1 MGHRAVAPD
10 LPSEDP
16 DATFD
21 DYATVVLE
29 ALENVPGDQVVVVGF
44 SLGGHTAA
52 VVAALR
58 PVRELIYLAAMVP
71 EPGLSLNDQFARG
84 DRMLLPEYTAGIEDP
99 SAHGSS
105 RWVDF
110 DTYYRTTCHDCD
122 EPVARERFERSRSQS
137 NRPFRARSSLKVR
150 PDVPTRYIVCSEDRL
165 MDNSFWRVAVR
176 ARLGTEPVELGGS
189 HSPMAAQP
197 EKLARLLTSGSS
209 P

>member
-1 MGHRAVAPD
+1 MGHRVVAPD

-84 DRMLLPEYTAGIEDP
+84 D
-99 SAHGSS
+99 S
-105 RWVDF
+105 
-110 DTYYRTTCHDCD
+110 HDCD

-137 NRPFRARSSLKVR
+137 NRPFRARSSLKAR